1 MATDDFEA
9 VAAKAGGTVASFEVE
24 KLSLGERLQRF
35 LHNYPTAA
43 PIFVLLLAILAFYLI
58 VGEKFLAPFNLSLV
72 LQQVTII
79 GIIGVAQTLV
89 VLTAGIDLSVGAV
102 MVLCSVVMGR
112 TAIEMGLPSG
122 IAIMLGFVVGALCGA
137 INGFLIT
144 RLRLPP
150 FITTL
155 GTWSIFFAI
164 NLWYS
169 ESETIRSQDIA
180 EQASLLQFMGISFE
194 IWGARFTLGTITL
207 ILLFIGMWYALNHT
221 PWGRHVYATGDDP
234 QAAQLAGID
243 TSKVLL
249 SVYIVAGVICALAA
263 WTLIGRVGSVS
274 PQAGQTANL
283 DSITAVVIG
292 GTSLFGGRGA
302 IFGTLIGALVVGIFQ
317 NGLAL
322 AGVDVLWQQFA
333 IGLLII
339 LAVATDQWIRRV

>member
-1 MATDDFEA
+1 
-9 VAAKAGGTVASFEVE
+9 
-24 KLSLGERLQRF
+24 
-35 LHNYPTAA
+35 
-43 PIFVLLLAILAFYLI
+43 
-58 VGEKFLAPFNLSLV
+58 
-72 LQQVTII
+72 
-79 GIIGVAQTLV
+79 
-89 VLTAGIDLSVGAV
+89 
-102 MVLCSVVMGR
+102 
-112 TAIEMGLPSG
+112 
-122 IAIMLGFVVGALCGA
+122 
-137 INGFLIT
+137 
-144 RLRLPP
+144 
-150 FITTL
+150 
-155 GTWSIFFAI
+155 
-164 NLWYS
+164 
-169 ESETIRSQDIA
+169 
-180 EQASLLQFMGISFE
+180 
-194 IWGARFTLGTITL
+194 
-207 ILLFIGMWYALNHT
+207 MWFALNHT

-243 TSKVLL
+243 TNKVLL

-263 WTLIGRVGSVS
+263 WTLIGRVGSIS

>member
-1 MATDDFEA
+1 MAADDFEA

-24 KLSLGERLQRF
+24 KLSMGERLQRF

-43 PIFVLLLAILAFYLI
+43 PLFVLLLAILAFYVI

-89 VLTAGIDLSVGAV
+89 VLTAGIDLSVGAI

-112 TAIEMGLPSG
+112 TAIEMGMPSF
-122 IAIMLGFVVGALCGA
+122 IAIGLGFMVGALCGA

-169 ESETIRSQDIA
+169 QSETIRSQDIA

-194 IWGARFTLGTITL
+194 IMGARFTLGTITL

-243 TSKVLL
+243 TNKVLL
-249 SVYIVAGVICALAA
+249 SVYIVAGIICALAA

>member
-1 MATDDFEA
+1 MAQDNFEA
-9 VAAKAGGTVASFEVE
+9 VAAKAGGAVASFET
-24 KLSLGERLQRF
+24 KTLTFGERLQRF

-43 PIFVLLLAILAFYLI
+43 PAFVLLMAVLVFYSI
-58 VGEKFLAPFNLSLV
+58 IGGKFLDPFNLSLV

-79 GIIGVAQTLV
+79 GMIGVAQTLV
-89 VLTAGIDLSVGAV
+89 ILTAGIDLSVGAI
-102 MVLCSVVMGR
+102 MVLCSVIMGR
-112 TAIEMGLPSG
+112 TAIDMGLPAG
-122 IAIMLGFVVGALCGA
+122 IALMLGLLAGAVCGA

-155 GTWSIFFAI
+155 GTWSIFFAL

-180 EQASLLQFMGISFE
+180 QQAPLLQFMGISFDL
-194 IWGARFTLGTITL
+194 WGARFTTGTLTL
-207 ILLFIGMWYALNHT
+207 LALFAAMWYALNHT

-243 TSKVLL
+243 TNKVLM

-263 WTLIGRVGSVS
+263 WTLIGRIGSVS
-274 PQAGQTANL
+274 PQAGQSANL

-302 IFGTLIGALVVGIFQ
+302 IVGTLVGALVVGVFR

-322 AGVDVLWQQFA
+322 AGVDVLWQEFA

-339 LAVATDQWIRRV
+339 IAVATDQWIRRV